1 MAGAPEAPSMAGM
14 GNDSPTAGE
23 TTTAGGQS
31 GAANVA
37 ADAGAAGEV
46 GTPHAAAR
54 NYEVTGTWPKQPVAF
69 PIKPGQLKYTKVVIH
84 TQFLAESCAIGDY
97 NEDGAPDVS
106 SGRIWYEGPDF
117 KTSHPFRDGHGAL
130 PRDGAGPELNTGVSD
145 DVADYPIDV
154 NRDGHVDII
163 NIAQCDVPEANDP
176 NGINPGTPNKIGV
189 VQPHASAYWYENPG
203 PAGQAGDPKWTA
215 HLIHNDVRH
224 EQHGLVD
231 MDGDGYPEIF
241 GACRT
246 CMPNETKGFYSGD
259 PKFPTAS
266 WFYHPVSGHV
276 TFPYGGL
283 GKMHGE
289 GAGDLNGDGLP
300 DLLSREGAW
309 LQQPGGYFNQVECT
323 GKNIPEGCGFIKHD
337 FYDGLQDSTG
347 NKGGSHMYAVDMDQD
362 GIADV
367 VSADWA
373 HGERLA
379 WYKQGKDGSFTKYYF
394 MGTAAEQAQFGVY
407 FTEPHALQVVDMD
420 GDGRPD
426 VITGKYRF
434 SQPLN
439 CNDPDPN
446 GTPYIYVFKNV
457 ATPDAYT
464 GSPITLKPV
473 RVDPLGTPGTLGT
486 PEGGMGI
493 GAQIAIGHVNTD
505 GILDICVATK
515 VGLAV
520 FLGQ

>member
-1 MAGAPEAPSMAGM
+1 M
-14 GNDSPTAGE
+14 TA
-23 TTTAGGQS
+23 
-31 GAANVA
+31 AA
-37 ADAGAAGEV
+37 AGAAGE
-46 GTPHAAAR
+46 GETPVPPAP
-54 NYEVTGTWPKQPVAF
+54 NYEVTGTWPEQPVALLTQ
-69 PIKPGQLKYTKVVIH
+69 PGQLKYTKLVIH
-84 TQFLAESCAIGDY
+84 SQFLAESCSIGDY

-117 KTSHPFRDGHGAL
+117 KKTHPFRDGHGTL
-130 PRDGAGPELNTGVSD
+130 PREGASLEANTGVSD
-145 DVADYPIDV
+145 DWADYPFDV

-163 NIAQCDVPEANDP
+163 NIAQTDVPEANDP
-176 NGINPGTPNKIGV
+176 GAVGAAGTPNKIGT

-203 PAGQAGDPKWTA
+203 PAGQAGDPKWVP
-215 HLIHNDVRH
+215 HLIHSDVRH

-241 GACRT
+241 GACKE
-246 CMPNETKGFYSGD
+246 CLPPMTKGFYSGE
-259 PKFPTAS
+259 PKFPTAQ
-266 WFYHPVSGHV
+266 WFYHPVSGNV
-276 TFPYGGL
+276 PFPAGL
-283 GKMHGE
+283 GKLHGL

-309 LQQPGGYFNQVECT
+309 LQQPGGYFNQTECLA
-323 GKNIPEGCGFIKHD
+323 KNTPAGCGFIKQA
-337 FYDGLQDSTG
+337 FGDGQLDGTG
-347 NKGGSHMYAVDMDQD
+347 EKGGSHMFAVDMDQD

-373 HGERLA
+373 HGEGLA
-379 WYKQGKDGSFTKYYF
+379 WYKQSADGTFTKYYF
-394 MGTAAEQAQFGVY
+394 MHTHAEASKFGGVY

-426 VITGKYRF
+426 VVTGKFRF
-434 SQPLN
+434 SQPLV

-446 GTPYIYVFKNV
+446 GVPYIYVFKNV
-457 ATPDAYT
+457 AEPDANT
-464 GSPITLKPV
+464 GAPITLEPV
-473 RVDPLGTPGTLGT
+473 RVDPLGVPGAPGS
-486 PEGGMGI
+486 PEGGMGV
-493 GAQIAIGHVNTD
+493 GHQLAIGHVNTD

>member
-1 MAGAPEAPSMAGM
+1 MAGAPEVPSMAGL
-14 GNDSPTAGE
+14 GNDAPAAGE
-23 TTTAGGQS
+23 ASTAGGQS
-31 GAANVA
+31 GATPVA

-46 GTPHAAAR
+46 AAPRAAAR
-54 NYEVTGTWPKQPVAF
+54 NYEVTGTWPKQPVAL

-84 TQFLAESCAIGDY
+84 SQFLAESCAIGDY
-97 NEDGAPDVS
+97 NDDGAPDVS

-117 KTSHPFRDGHGAL
+117 KTGHPFRDGHGAL

-145 DVADYPIDV
+145 DVADYPVDV
-154 NRDGHVDII
+154 NRDGYVDII

-241 GACRT
+241 GACRS
-246 CMPNETKGFYSGD
+246 CVPNETKGFYSGD

-337 FYDGLQDSTG
+337 FYDGLQDATG
-347 NKGGSHMYAVDMDQD
+347 NRGGSHMYAVDMDQD

-394 MGTAAEQAQFGVY
+394 MGTVAEKAQFGVY

-439 CNDPDPN
+439 CGDPDPN

-457 ATPDAYT
+457 ATPDANT
-464 GSPITLKPV
+464 GAPITLKPV
-473 RVDPLGTPGTLGT
+473 MVDPLGTPGVLGT

-493 GAQIAIGHVNTD
+493 GSQIAIGHVNTD